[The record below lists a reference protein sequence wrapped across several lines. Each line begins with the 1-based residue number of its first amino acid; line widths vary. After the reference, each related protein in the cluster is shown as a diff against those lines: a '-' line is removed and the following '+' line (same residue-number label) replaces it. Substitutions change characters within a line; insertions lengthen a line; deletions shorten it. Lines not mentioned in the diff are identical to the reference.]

1 MKRVN
6 KSISIEIKPKKFH
19 FEDLKAIVNILKE
32 SSAKELTI
40 KTNEYYLDSL
50 DDILELKQ
58 DNFSSLEL
66 KISDPYVSV
75 DINRKR
81 IRLYASDDTL
91 ISEGIIS
98 KLQSYI
104 KALKGDYNSIYQHIF
119 EYVRDISSALIISWV
134 LIDKLGVKVEIYKLF
149 PLLYVLISFSWFMHS
164 LYFPAKEIPLTIKK
178 LQDDNFWSKNKDT
191 LLVGILVAVFGV
203 ILTFVLDQIK
213 K

>member
-32 SSAKELTI
+32 SSTKELTI
-40 KTNEYYLDSL
+40 MTNEYYLDSL

-66 KISDPYVSV
+66 KISDPYVLV
-75 DINRKR
+75 NINRKR

-91 ISEGIIS
+91 ISEGVIS
-98 KLQSYI
+98 KLKNYI
-104 KALKGDYNSIYQHIF
+104 KSLKGDYIRIYQYLF
-119 EYVRDISSALIISWV
+119 EFIRDISIAL
-134 LIDKLGVKVEIYKLF
+134 
-149 PLLYVLISFSWFMHS
+149 LISLILINKLEIKAELNQLVIPFYLLVSFGWMLYGFSYPS
-164 LYFPAKEIPLTIKK
+164 KEIPLNIRKH
-178 LQDDNFWSKNKDT
+178 QDDNFWSRNKDT
-191 LLVGILVAVFGV
+191 LLVGILVAVLSV
-203 ILTFVLDQIK
+203 ILTFVFDQIK